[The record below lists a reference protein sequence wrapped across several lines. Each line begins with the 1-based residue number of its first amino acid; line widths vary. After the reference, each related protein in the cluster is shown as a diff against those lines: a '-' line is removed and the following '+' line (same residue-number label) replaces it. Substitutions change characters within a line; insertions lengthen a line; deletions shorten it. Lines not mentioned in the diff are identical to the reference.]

1 MQEQRRTLDDE
12 VQSLVGDLPEQERQ
26 YFLTGEERV
35 MLAQYDI
42 RERGFTD
49 E

>member
-1 MQEQRRTLDDE
+1 MLEQHRTLDDE
-12 VQSLVGDLPEQERQ
+12 VQSLVDDLPEQERQ

-35 MLAQYDI
+35 MLAQYDMQ
-42 RERGFTD
+42 ERGFTD